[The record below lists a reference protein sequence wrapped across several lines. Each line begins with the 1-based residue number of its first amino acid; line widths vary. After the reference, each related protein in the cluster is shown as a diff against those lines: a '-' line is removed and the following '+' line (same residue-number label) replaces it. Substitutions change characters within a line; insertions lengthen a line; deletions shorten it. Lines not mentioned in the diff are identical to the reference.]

1 MFTQKDSKMKTTALR
16 LAGLTFLLIF
26 GTSCQILKPTLI
38 SENDVDNSDKL
49 LSSIKIEGPSNAV
62 EYINKFKKISIAE
75 MKRTGVPA
83 SIKLAQGILESG
95 YGSSE
100 LAKKANNHFGMKC
113 GSQWTGKTY
122 NLKSNCYRAY
132 KSAEEGY
139 REHSEFLKRKHYEA
153 LFKLKKTD
161 YKGWAKGL
169 QKAGYATDKSYPAK
183 LIELIERYKLYQFDK
198 LG

>member
-1 MFTQKDSKMKTTALR
+1 MRGYFKIVMAVGIVFLSESCLTIGNVMDRNIDTA
-16 LAGLTFLLIF
+16 
-26 GTSCQILKPTLI
+26 
-38 SENDVDNSDKL
+38 SDKEL
-49 LSSIKIEGPSNAV
+49 DKIFIDGPENAV
-62 EYINKFKKISIAE
+62 AYIDRFKSIAVTE

-113 GSQWTGKTY
+113 GGQWNGKTY
-122 NLKSNCYRAY
+122 QLKGSCYRAY
-132 KSAEEGY
+132 LNADVCY

-169 QKAGYATDKSYPAK
+169 QKAGYATDKNYPSK
-183 LIELIERYKLYQFDK
+183 LIELIERYKLYRFDQV
-198 LG
+198 G

>member
-1 MFTQKDSKMKTTALR
+1 MRGNLKIFLALGIVF
-16 LAGLTFLLIF
+16 LSESCLTI
-26 GTSCQILKPTLI
+26 GSTIDRSI
-38 SENDVDNSDKL
+38 SVESDKEL
-49 LSSIKIEGPSNAV
+49 DKIIVEGPGNAV
-62 EYINKFKKISIAE
+62 NYINRFKSIAVAE

-113 GSQWTGKTY
+113 GSQWSGKTY
-122 NLKSNCYRAY
+122 NLKGSCYRAY
-132 KSAEEGY
+132 VNADICYK
-139 REHSEFLKRKHYEA
+139 EHSEFLKRKHYEA

-169 QKAGYATDKSYPAK
+169 QKAGYATDKNYPSK
-183 LIELIERYKLYQFDK
+183 LIEIIERYKLDRFDQ

>member
-1 MFTQKDSKMKTTALR
+1 MRGHLKIIMAIGIVFLSESCLTIGTAIDR
-16 LAGLTFLLIF
+16 NI
-26 GTSCQILKPTLI
+26 
-38 SENDVDNSDKL
+38 V
-49 LSSIKIEGPSNAV
+49 LSSEKELDKIIIDGPENAV
-62 EYINKFKKISIAE
+62 KYIGRFKSIAVSE

-113 GSQWTGKTY
+113 GGQWSGKTY
-122 NLKSNCYRAY
+122 QLKGSCYRSYANADICY
-132 KSAEEGY
+132 K
-139 REHSEFLKRKHYEA
+139 EHSEFLKRKHYEA

-169 QKAGYATDKSYPAK
+169 QKAGYATDKNYPSN
-183 LIELIERYKLYQFDK
+183 LIEIIERYKLNRFDQ

>member
-1 MFTQKDSKMKTTALR
+1 MNTYLKIAL
-16 LAGLTFLLIF
+16 ATGIIF
-26 GTSCQILKPTLI
+26 I
-38 SENDVDNSDKL
+38 SESCLTIGTAIDRNISTNSNKELDK
-49 LSSIKIEGPSNAV
+49 IIVEGPGNAV
-62 EYINKFKKISIAE
+62 NYINRFKSIAVAE

-113 GSQWTGKTY
+113 GGQWSGKTY
-122 NLKSNCYRAY
+122 DLKGSCYRVSNNADVC
-132 KSAEEGY
+132 Y

-169 QKAGYATDKSYPAK
+169 QKAGYATDKNYPAK
-183 LIELIERYKLYQFDK
+183 LIELIERYKLYRFDE